1 MLTFKTNVLTKTL
14 CQCSQWPFTVA
25 THTRVAYVGD
35 MHWKFM
41 FFCRLGNNGLIL
53 VGCCHNW
60 KEFLGEV
67 ICGMLWLCTPLIAM
81 NSSLIM
87 KIVMFMTVTMMMMMG
102 GFFQYTEM
110 MEQFK
115 ELHKTVEELRTSG
128 LSTGEMK
135 KVCPTLTLF
144 FFWKI

>member
-1 MLTFKTNVLTKTL
+1 
-14 CQCSQWPFTVA
+14 
-25 THTRVAYVGD
+25 
-35 MHWKFM
+35 
-41 FFCRLGNNGLIL
+41 
-53 VGCCHNW
+53 
-60 KEFLGEV
+60 
-67 ICGMLWLCTPLIAM
+67 MLWLCTPLSAM